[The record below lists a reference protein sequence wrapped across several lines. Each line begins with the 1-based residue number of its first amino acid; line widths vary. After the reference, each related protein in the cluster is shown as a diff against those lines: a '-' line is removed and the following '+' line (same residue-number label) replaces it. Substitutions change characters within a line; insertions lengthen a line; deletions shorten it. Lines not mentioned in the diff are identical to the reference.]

1 MIEQGVPVDMEDSN
15 GISSLFHAIN
25 KGHSAI
31 VQLLLDYCAPIDVGG
46 WNSVP
51 IDAVVFAVLNN
62 KIDVLRILMRNKVPY
77 NRGSA
82 FLFAIKRRNHDILQL
97 LQPDINKIYLGSRT
111 ALHIASHDRF
121 PEAVDILLKAG
132 ASASKDDRGYT
143 PRDYARFSG
152 DHEVLRLFD
161 DVYT

>member
-1 MIEQGVPVDMEDSN
+1 M
-15 GISSLFHAIN
+15 
-25 KGHSAI
+25 
-31 VQLLLDYCAPIDVGG
+31 DYCAPIDVGG

-77 NRGSA
+77 NKGSA
-82 FLFAIKRRNHDILQL
+82 FLFAIKRRNPDILQL

-121 PEAVDILLKAG
+121 PETVDILLKVG
-132 ASASKDDRGYT
+132 VSAYKDDRGYT

-161 DVYT
+161 DVCT